1 MVLWITVYSYSN
13 EWFCRVRFAVRR
25 IIIALITYKRK
36 AVYVMHEVISLLI
49 NRYDFF
55 LQLLWEHIEISLSA
69 SIIAIIIGG
78 LLGVL
83 IHEYKRLSGPV
94 MLIVNFLYTIPS
106 ISMLGLLLY
115 VSGVG
120 NTTAI
125 IALVIYALLPMV
137 RNTFTGLDQIKSD
150 MREAGIALG
159 LTRLQRL
166 WHIEIPLA
174 MPTIMAGIRTMLV
187 MTIALTGIASFI
199 GAGGLGVAIYRG
211 ITTNQSVLTIAG
223 SLLIALLAIVV
234 DALFS
239 LGERVARISPHM
251 KRYTIIFL
259 SVMTLMAM
267 AVGGWSL
274 YCRHVKADVIHIATK
289 PMTEQLILG
298 NALKELI
305 EHKKGLTAE
314 VTEGVGGGTSNI
326 QPAMRSGQFDIYPEY
341 TGTAWSAVLKRTD
354 PYDESLFS
362 ELSQAYKQEYNFEW
376 VGMYGFNNTY
386 GIGVRNEIA
395 NTYGLKTYSDLAR
408 IAPSLTLGGEYD
420 FFGREDGYAGLQ
432 RVYNMHFKAT
442 KDMDIGLKYAAIS
455 RGDVD
460 VMPIFTT
467 DGQLSVAPITVL
479 QDDKHLYPSYMAG
492 NVVRSEVLI
501 AHPEL
506 RPVLESLN
514 NTITDQD
521 MAKMNYAVETEHQL
535 PADVAHKFLVEHNLI

>member
-1 MVLWITVYSYSN
+1 MYD
-13 EWFCRVRFAVRR
+13 
-25 IIIALITYKRK
+25 
-36 AVYVMHEVISLLI
+36 VISLLT
-49 NRYDFF
+49 NRHDFF

-94 MLIVNFLYTIPS
+94 MLAVNFLYTIPS

-120 NTTAI
+120 NTTAV

-137 RNTFTGLDQIKSD
+137 RNTFTGLNQIKSD

-166 WHIEIPLA
+166 WNIEIPLA

-211 ITTNQSVLTIAG
+211 ITTNQSALTIAG

-239 LGERVARISPHM
+239 LGERVTRISPNM

-259 SVMTLMAM
+259 STMTLIAM

-298 NALKELI
+298 NVLKELI
-305 EHKKGLTAE
+305 EHKTNLTVE

-326 QPAMRSGQFDIYPEY
+326 QPAMRTGQFDIYPEY

-354 PYDESLFS
+354 AYDESLFN
-362 ELSQAYKQEYNFEW
+362 ELSQAYKEEYNFEW

-386 GIGVRNEIA
+386 GIGVRNELA
-395 NTYGLKTYSDLAR
+395 QTYGLKSYSDLAR

-432 RVYNMHFKAT
+432 RVYNMRFKAT

-492 NVVRSEVLI
+492 NVVRSEILI

-506 RPVLESLN
+506 RTVLESLN
-514 NTITDQD
+514 HTITDQE

-535 PADVAHKFLVEHNLI
+535 PADVVHKFLVEHKLI

>member
-1 MVLWITVYSYSN
+1 MYD
-13 EWFCRVRFAVRR
+13 
-25 IIIALITYKRK
+25 
-36 AVYVMHEVISLLI
+36 VISLLT

-78 LLGVL
+78 LLGIL
-83 IHEYKRLSGPV
+83 IYDYRRLSGPV
-94 MLIVNFLYTIPS
+94 MVVVNFLYTIPS

-137 RNTFTGLDQIKSD
+137 RNTFTGLNQIKND

-166 WHIEIPLA
+166 WNIEIPLA

-211 ITTNQSVLTIAG
+211 ITTNQSALTIAG

-239 LGERVARISPHM
+239 IGERVTRISPHM

-259 SVMTLMAM
+259 SVMTLITM

-274 YCRHVKADVIHIATK
+274 YCRYVKADVIHIATK

-298 NALKELI
+298 NVLKELI
-305 EHKKGLTAE
+305 EHNTGLTVE

-326 QPAMRSGQFDIYPEY
+326 QPAMRTGQFDIYPEY

-354 PYDESLFS
+354 AYDESRFN
-362 ELSQAYKQEYNFEW
+362 ELSQAYKEAYNFEW

-386 GIGVRNEIA
+386 GLAVRNELA
-395 NTYGLKTYSDLAR
+395 RTYGLKSYSDLAR

-460 VMPIFTT
+460 AMPIFTT

-506 RPVLESLN
+506 RPILESLT
-514 NTITDQD
+514 NTITDQE

-535 PADVAHKFLVEHNLI
+535 PSDVAHTFLIEHNLI

>member
-1 MVLWITVYSYSN
+1 
-13 EWFCRVRFAVRR
+13 
-25 IIIALITYKRK
+25 
-36 AVYVMHEVISLLI
+36 MHDVISLLI

-55 LQLLWEHIEISLSA
+55 LQLLWEHIEISVLA
-69 SIIAIIIGG
+69 SVIATIIGG
-78 LLGVL
+78 LLGVF
-83 IHEYKRLSGPV
+83 IYEYKRLAAPV
-94 MLIVNFLYTIPS
+94 MVVVNFLYTIPS

-137 RNTFTGLDQIKSD
+137 RNTFTGLNQIDQA
-150 MREAGIALG
+150 MCEAGIALG
-159 LTRLQRL
+159 LTRIQRL
-166 WHIEIPLA
+166 WNIEIPLA

-211 ITTNQSVLTIAG
+211 ITTNQSALTIAG
-223 SLLIALLAIVV
+223 SLLIALLAITV

-239 LGERVARISPHM
+239 LGERVTRISPHM
-251 KRYTIIFL
+251 KRYTIIFV
-259 SVMTLMAM
+259 SIMTLIAM
-267 AVGGWSL
+267 GIGGWAM
-274 YCRHVKADVIHIATK
+274 YCRHVKTDVIHIATK

-298 NALKELI
+298 NVLKELI
-305 EHKKGLTAE
+305 EKKTDLTVE

-326 QPAMRSGQFDIYPEY
+326 QPAMLSGQFDIYPEY

-354 PYDESLFS
+354 AYDESLFN
-362 ELSQAYKQEYNFEW
+362 ELSQAYKEEYNFEW

-386 GIGVRNEIA
+386 GIGVRNEIVQS
-395 NTYGLKTYSDLAR
+395 YGLKTYSDLAR

-420 FFGREDGYAGLQ
+420 FFGREDGYPGLQ
-432 RVYNMHFKAT
+432 RVYDMSFKAT
-442 KDMDIGLKYAAIS
+442 KDMDIGLKYTAIS
-455 RGDVD
+455 RGEVD
-460 VMPIFTT
+460 AMPIFTT
-467 DGQLSVAPITVL
+467 DGQLSIAPITVL

-492 NVVRSEVLI
+492 NVVRSEILI

-506 RPVLESLN
+506 RTVLESLN
-514 NTITDQD
+514 HTITDQE

-535 PADVAHKFLVEHNLI
+535 PADVAHKFLVERNLI